1 MNTTWKILGI
11 KADGDLITQARYFAR
26 LENQFA
32 AVETEGNWFFREP
45 KMDVAFDQ
53 VTETMIVG
61 WIKAETMADGKNMIE
76 ARLAEQMV
84 TVVEQQDRPLPWAP
98 QVFTPNFEE

>member
-11 KADGDLITQARYFAR
+11 KADGDLIIQAKYFAR

-32 AVETEGNWFFREP
+32 SVETEGNWFFREP
-45 KMDVAFDQ
+45 KMTVPFDQ
-53 VTETMIVG
+53 VTESMIVE
-61 WIKAETMADGKNMIE
+61 WIKSEVTVDGKNIIE

-84 TVVEQQDRPLPWAP
+84 NVVEQQDRPLPWAP
-98 QVFTPNFEE
+98 QVFTPAFEE

>member
-32 AVETEGNWFFREP
+32 TVETEGNWFFREP
-45 KMDVAFDQ
+45 KMTVPFDQ
-53 VTETMIVG
+53 VTESMIVE
-61 WIKAETMADGKNMIE
+61 WIKAETMANGKNMIE

-84 TVVEQQDRPLPWAP
+84 NVVEQQDRLLPWAP
-98 QVFTPNFEE
+98 QVFTPTFEE

>member
-11 KADGDLITQARYFAR
+11 KADGDLITQARYFVRA
-26 LENQFA
+26 ENKTA

-45 KMDVAFDQ
+45 KMTVPFDQ
-53 VTETMIVG
+53 VTEAMIVE
-61 WIKAETMADGKNMIE
+61 WIKAETMADGNNMIE

-84 TVVEQQDRPLPWAP
+84 NVVEDRPLPWAP
-98 QVFTPNFEE
+98 QVFTPKFEE

>member
-11 KADGDLITQARYFAR
+11 KADGDLITQARYFVRA
-26 LENQFA
+26 ENKTA

-45 KMDVAFDQ
+45 KMTVPFDQ
-53 VTETMIVG
+53 VTEAMIVE
-61 WIKAETMADGKNMIE
+61 WIKAETMIDGKNMIE

-84 TVVEQQDRPLPWAP
+84 NVVEQEDRPLPWAP
-98 QVFTPNFEE
+98 QVFTPKFEE

>member
-11 KADGDLITQARYFAR
+11 KTNGDLITQARYFAR

-45 KMDVAFDQ
+45 KMTVLFEQ
-53 VTETMIVG
+53 VTEAMIVE

-84 TVVEQQDRPLPWAP
+84 NVVEQQDRPLPWAP
-98 QVFTPNFEE
+98 QVFTPKFEE

>member
-11 KADGDLITQARYFAR
+11 KTDGDLITQARYFAR

-32 AVETEGNWFFREP
+32 TVETEGNWFFREL
-45 KMDVAFDQ
+45 KMNIPFDQ
-53 VTETMIVG
+53 VTEPMIVE

-84 TVVEQQDRPLPWAP
+84 NVVEQEDRPLPWAP
-98 QVFTPNFEE
+98 QVFTPKFEE

>member
-1 MNTTWKILGI
+1 MNTTWKILGV
-11 KADGDLITQARYFAR
+11 KADGDLITQATYFAR

-32 AVETEGNWFFREP
+32 VVETEGHWFFREP
-45 KMDVAFDQ
+45 KMTVPFDQ
-53 VTETMIVG
+53 VTEAMIVD

-84 TVVEQQDRPLPWAP
+84 NVVNRRPPAALGAP
-98 QVFTPNFEE
+98 GVHTQI

>member
-11 KADGDLITQARYFAR
+11 KADGDLITEARYFAR
-26 LENQFA
+26 LENQFV

-45 KMDVAFDQ
+45 KMGVAFDQ

-84 TVVEQQDRPLPWAP
+84 NVVEQQARPLPWAP
-98 QVFTPNFEE
+98 QVFTPTFEE